1 MNQITSNPIIIDQ
14 EDAVVRFNFT
24 IFHQP
29 SRFATEAYNVWNEND
44 VFAVQVSTDGET
56 FTDLVSYN
64 STNNPQFVYTSEEKT
79 LIPFEADMSQYEGQ
93 KVWIRINWHLYN
105 NTFSPGTL
113 VLDNFKV
120 EKFVVPA
127 IPAVKMEDVAHIS
140 AKVTWRGEQENYE
153 VAYAKTVVAEEGET
167 REEGEDAEE
176 LEFVTI
182 KVEGASEY
190 VLTELEA
197 ETEYQVKVRGI
208 IDNYTYSEWSEI
220 VTFTTTAWPECD
232 APTNLAADMTAFVSD
247 GIVTLTWEGT
257 EDHLTWDVRY
267 RDANSTTWTTIEGLE
282 EPTTVLEGL
291 EEGVTYLWNVRAY
304 CTAERVT
311 SWSAQATFKA
321 GPTVPAAPVVT
332 GSFNVDTV
340 ILVWDPVP
348 GALSYKLYYGGNP
361 LTEPFEETRVDIQV
375 PNVGTYCFTV
385 TALNEVGESAHSDE
399 VCVTVTL
406 PEGMEVPA
414 APELVAT
421 LDDDFVVLTWEE
433 VEGASF
439 YDLYIDVPQGEDQ
452 YLGTATMEDLP
463 IRMQL
468 PEYGEY
474 CFYVIAAN
482 LAGESEPSNTACVNY
497 GNVGVEENE
506 VTFNIYPNPVN
517 DRLYIETETAINEVV
532 VYTITGVVVGQ
543 LNSQQSYIDVTNL
556 NSGVYFVKVV
566 TNEGETVKSFVKK

>member
-1 MNQITSNPIIIDQ
+1 
-14 EDAVVRFNFT
+14 
-24 IFHQP
+24 
-29 SRFATEAYNVWNEND
+29 
-44 VFAVQVSTDGET
+44 
-56 FTDLVSYN
+56 
-64 STNNPQFVYTSEEKT
+64 
-79 LIPFEADMSQYEGQ
+79 MSQYEGQ

-167 REEGEDAEE
+167 REEGEGAEE

-267 RDANSTTWTTIEGLE
+267 RDANSTTWITIEGLE

-311 SWSAQATFKA
+311 AWSAQATFKA

-332 GSFNVDTV
+332 GSFEGDII
-340 ILVWDPVP
+340 ILEWEAVP
-348 GALSYKLYYGGNP
+348 GALTYKLYYGGTA
-361 LTEPFEETRVDIQV
+361 LTEPFEETIAEIQV
-375 PNVGTYCFTV
+375 PSVGTYCFTV

-399 VCVTVTL
+399 VCVTVTV
-406 PEGMEVPA
+406 PEGMTVPET
-414 APELVAT
+414 PELVAT
-421 LDDDFVVLTWEE
+421 LDNNFVVLTWEA
-433 VEGASF
+433 VEGATY
-439 YDLYIDVPQGEDQ
+439 YDVYVDVENGQDQ

-468 PEYGEY
+468 PEYGIY
-474 CFYVIAAN
+474 CFYIVAAN

-506 VTFNIYPNPVN
+506 FTFNIYPNPVN
-517 DRLYIETETAINEVV
+517 DKLVIETEANIEEICIYDAFGRLMTTIN
-532 VYTITGVVVGQ
+532 GQ
-543 LNSQQSYIDVTNL
+543 ATTVDVSEYNA
-556 NSGVYFVKVV
+556 GVYIMKLRTDNGEIVKR
-566 TNEGETVKSFVKK
+566 FVKK